1 MTTQRMES
9 VGRELQQEIAEI
21 IRTEIDDPRIG
32 FLTITGVD
40 LSPDLR
46 HARVYYS
53 VLGDEQ
59 QKLDSGRGIR
69 RAARFIRGRLAE
81 RLNLRYTPTLRFLI
95 DETPERAQRIEQL
108 LRQEAEELELDEERE
123 EDVT

>member
-81 RLNLRYTPTLRFLI
+81 RLTLRSTPTLRSLI